1 MIIQVQ
7 QEINVH
13 RVFHKKPK
21 VKNKTEFSIIN

>member
-21 VKNKTEFSIIN
+21 VKKQGVFYYR